1 MDQPTAVSTSTANR
15 RERSERVKAYWR
27 ANLQLIGV
35 LMAIWFLAGYAH
47 VPFAKALNNV
57 TILTGFP
64 LGYWLS
70 SQFSIT
76 VFVIL
81 IFTYALVM
89 NRVIDP
95 KYGFHGD
102 ED

>member
-1 MDQPTAVSTSTANR
+1 MREPVRDSAER
-15 RERSERVKAYWR
+15 RARLEAYWKENFR
-27 ANLQLIGV
+27 LIV
-35 LMAIWFLAGYAH
+35 TLTIIWAVVTFAH
-47 VPFAKALNNV
+47 PPFAAALNNV

-76 VFVIL
+76 VFVVL
-81 IFTYALVM
+81 IFYYAWRM

-95 KYGFHGD
+95 KYGFNDD
-102 ED
+102 EE

>member
-1 MDQPTAVSTSTANR
+1 MRQPSSDQHDRKARLEGYWKENFRLIVILTIIWAVVS
-15 RERSERVKAYWR
+15 
-27 ANLQLIGV
+27 
-35 LMAIWFLAGYAH
+35 FAH
-47 VPFAKALNNV
+47 PPFAASLNRI

-81 IFTYALVM
+81 IFVYAIVM
-89 NRVIDP
+89 NKVIDP
-95 KYGFHGD
+95 KYGFHKEG
-102 ED
+102 EG